1 MCLIHQ
7 YAVLS
12 TFEIFCRG
20 LMATSFSRLVVQ
32 LLEPTFEGW
41 RKKSPNYCW
50 WKKSETTNPV
60 NNGIFTISTGDRP
73 SSSINSS
80 WQIALGRWTFLDT
93 KIDDFCCKVMGFQR
107 IFVTGDDPIWD
118 VFFQRLK
125 PPGLRWFFFCKF
137 HFVPKKHILL
147 KTLHSS

>member
-1 MCLIHQ
+1 M
-7 YAVLS
+7 LS
-12 TFEIFCRG
+12 TFEIFYRG

-60 NNGIFTISTGDRP
+60 NNGIFTISTGEFAGFLP
-73 SSSINSS
+73 STVADKSV
-80 WQIALGRWTFLDT
+80 WVVGLFWTP
-93 KIDDFCCKVMGFQR
+93 KVMT
-107 IFVTGDDPIWD
+107 FVARWWGSKEFLLRETIL
-118 VFFQRLK
+118 FEMYFIQRLK
-125 PPGLRWFFFCKF
+125 PPGLRWFFF
-137 HFVPKKHILL
+137 VNSILSPKTHILL